1 MKKIIAIVALALGT
15 ACAAPALAQ
24 GFQWGVV
31 GGLNLSKISIKG
43 DYKANLSSDNRTGW
57 YIGPK
62 VSFSL
67 PLGLG
72 FDGAVEYSQR
82 RLNMG
87 LDGRDDISDTYR
99 SIEIPVN
106 VRYNI
111 GLGKL
116 ASVYLATGP
125 QFGFGLGNMH
135 WDNLLGDNGNGHGG
149 AFSKSNMNT
158 TWNVGGGLK
167 LLGHLDV
174 GIGYNFA
181 IGKIGST
188 IIPSGWQG
196 HSQDEKLEYKTNTFQ
211 VQVAYMF

>member
-1 MKKIIAIVALALGT
+1 MKKIITIVALVLGT
-15 ACAAPALAQ
+15 AYATPALAQ

-31 GGLNLSKISIKG
+31 GGLNLSKVSIKG
-43 DYKANLSSDNRTGW
+43 DVMGNFSPDNRAGW

-62 VSFSL
+62 VSFTL

-72 FDGAVEYSQR
+72 FDGALEYSQR
-82 RLNMG
+82 RLNMA
-87 LDGRDDISDTYR
+87 DDVSNTYR
-99 SIEIPVN
+99 TLEIPVN

-125 QFGFGLGNMH
+125 QFGFGLGNMS
-135 WDNLLGDNGNGHGG
+135 WDNLLVSNDPDKHG

-158 TWNVGGGLK
+158 TWNVGAGLK
-167 LLGHLDV
+167 LFGHLDV
-174 GIGYNFA
+174 GVGYNFA
-181 IGKIGST
+181 IGKVGSA
-188 IIPSGWQG
+188 IIPSGWNG
-196 HSQDEKLEYKTNTFQ
+196 NSQDEELEYKTNTFQ

>member
-1 MKKIIAIVALALGT
+1 MKKIIAIAVLAIGAAWT
-15 ACAAPALAQ
+15 APALAQ

-43 DYKANLSSDNRTGW
+43 DYKANFNSDNRAGW
-57 YIGPK
+57 YVGPK

-72 FDGAVEYSQR
+72 FDGAVQYSQR
-82 RLNMG
+82 RLNAG
-87 LDGRDDISDTYR
+87 LDQRDGKSDTYR

-111 GLGKL
+111 GLGRL
-116 ASVYLATGP
+116 ASIYIATGP

-135 WDNLLGDNGNGHGG
+135 WDNLLDEAGG
-149 AFSKSNMNT
+149 FSKSNMNT
-158 TWNVGGGLK
+158 TWNVGGGFK

-181 IGKIGST
+181 IGKMGSA

-196 HSQDEKLEYKTNTFQ
+196 SSQDVELEYKTNTFQ
-211 VQVAYMF
+211 VQVAYLF

>member
-1 MKKIIAIVALALGT
+1 MKKIITIVALVLGT
-15 ACAAPALAQ
+15 AYAAPALAQ

-31 GGLNLSKISIKG
+31 GGLNLSKVSIKG
-43 DYKANLSSDNRTGW
+43 SAKDNFSPDNRAGW

-62 VSFSL
+62 VSFTL

-72 FDGAVEYSQR
+72 FDGALEYSQR
-82 RLNMG
+82 RLNMA
-87 LDGRDDISDTYR
+87 DDVSNTYR
-99 SIEIPVN
+99 TLEIPVN

-125 QFGFGLGNMH
+125 QFGFGLGNMS
-135 WDNLLGDNGNGHGG
+135 WDNLIGDNGSGNGG

-158 TWNVGGGLK
+158 TWNVGAGLK

-174 GIGYNFA
+174 GVGYNFA
-181 IGKIGST
+181 IGKVGSVIT
-188 IIPSGWQG
+188 GLEG
-196 HSQDEKLEYKTNTFQ
+196 TSQDEELEYKTNTFQ